1 VITGIKGQPKRLTT
15 KQSNL
20 NSYCTCPND
29 YQFSS
34 KCENARHRNLAREI
48 NHIFPTAATSGTGR
62 RRRPRG
68 VNKGSYRM
76 RDWKAMGTRFEN
88 WMLDVFDSKAID
100 KWLLSI
106 ILGLVLIMT
115 GAQINIKVRDNQKAQ
130 RFNDAQQTAAEYK
143 EKNRTLS
150 TQVNILK
157 TTNAE
162 LLGEGDKVPYLA
174 GASK

>member
-1 VITGIKGQPKRLTT
+1 
-15 KQSNL
+15 
-20 NSYCTCPND
+20 
-29 YQFSS
+29 
-34 KCENARHRNLAREI
+34 
-48 NHIFPTAATSGTGR
+48 
-62 RRRPRG
+62 
-68 VNKGSYRM
+68 
-76 RDWKAMGTRFEN
+76 MGTRVEN
-88 WMLDVFDSKAID
+88 WMSDVFDSKAID

-162 LLGEGDKVPYLA
+162 LLGAGDKVPYLA
-174 GASK
+174 GASR